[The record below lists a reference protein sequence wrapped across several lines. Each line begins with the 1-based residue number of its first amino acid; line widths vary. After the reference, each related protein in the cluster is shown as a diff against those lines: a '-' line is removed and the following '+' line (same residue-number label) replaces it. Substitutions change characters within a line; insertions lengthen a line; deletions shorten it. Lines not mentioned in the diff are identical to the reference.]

1 MRPNRFQITLTLVLL
16 VVGLIFGIIVIT
28 PSGEGPSGGRQTN
41 LIDAVEELTDERQ
54 TLVERLSGLRDE
66 VADVEKDA
74 ASDQGVL
81 AAFTEEDNL
90 IKARAGLL
98 SVRGPGLEIVLDDAP
113 VIPPEE
119 NPQDY
124 VIHDYDLMVV
134 VNALWSGG
142 AEALSINDLRVVSQT
157 AVRSVGSTILINSQL
172 TAAPYRVQAI
182 GDPQLMAIALQEDR
196 ATSGLIEDAVDRL
209 GLVVDVSESDDMVLP
224 GYTGSLN
231 FSHALLVR

>member
-1 MRPNRFQITLTLVLL
+1 VRPNKFQIALTLVLL
-16 VVGLIFGIIVIT
+16 VVGLILGIVLT
-28 PSGEGPSGGRQTN
+28 APSGEGPSGGRQTN
-41 LIDAVEELTDERQ
+41 LIDIVEELTIERQ
-54 TLVERLSGLRDE
+54 ALVDRLSDLREE
-66 VADVEKDA
+66 VADVERDA

-81 AAFTEEDNL
+81 TAFTEEDNL

-98 SVRGPGLEIVLDDAP
+98 PVKGPGLEILLDDAP

-157 AVRSVGSTILINSQL
+157 AIRSVGSTILINSQL
-172 TAAPYRVQAI
+172 TAAPYLVEAI
-182 GDPQLMAIALQEDR
+182 GDSRLMAIALQEDG

-209 GLVVDVSESDDMVLP
+209 GLVVDVSESEDIEMP

-231 FSHALLVR
+231 FNYALLSR